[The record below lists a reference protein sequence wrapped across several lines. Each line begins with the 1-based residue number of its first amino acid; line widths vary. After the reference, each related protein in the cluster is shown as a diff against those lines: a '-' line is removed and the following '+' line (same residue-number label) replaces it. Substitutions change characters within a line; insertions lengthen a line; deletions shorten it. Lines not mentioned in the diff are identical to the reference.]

1 MKMTLILAM
10 TAALAW
16 GQAPA
21 ADPVVLTIGDEK
33 ITRSMFENIMATL
46 SEQQRA
52 MLESDPGAKRG
63 LAENLAELKTMAQEG
78 RRLKLDQAST
88 FRTQMQ
94 LQSDQA
100 LARAVFAEM
109 MKGGVTDM
117 DLQTYY
123 KEHAA
128 EYTQAKGRHILI
140 RFQGSPVPVREGQ
153 KDLTDEQALART
165 KELQAKLNA
174 GAKFADVAKAESDD
188 AGSGANGGELG
199 TFRPGEMVPAFDKIA
214 FEIPVGKVSDPVK
227 SEFGY
232 HLILIEERGA
242 KPFAEVRETI
252 EKAIGPEMGQK
263 AVEALKAKTKVV
275 YDEGFFGKADA
286 PPAPA
291 N

>member
-1 MKMTLILAM
+1 MTLILAM